1 MENSDI
7 KFLYFL
13 EKLGKEAFKISKGI
27 EKLSDNKILR
37 ARIWGVGGKRKTKEM
52 SLAISTT
59 FPVEEFAN
67 SKSLYGKFENVGRE
81 FGRQKGLREPKL
93 EFRTHQAGR
102 VLAYA

>member
-1 MENSDI
+1 M
-7 KFLYFL
+7 
-13 EKLGKEAFKISKGI
+13 GKVGFKISKGI
-27 EKLSDNKILR
+27 EKLSDKILR

-67 SKSLYGKFENVGRE
+67 SESLFGKFENVGRE
-81 FGRQKGLREPKL
+81 FGRQKELREPKL

-102 VLAYA
+102 VLAHA